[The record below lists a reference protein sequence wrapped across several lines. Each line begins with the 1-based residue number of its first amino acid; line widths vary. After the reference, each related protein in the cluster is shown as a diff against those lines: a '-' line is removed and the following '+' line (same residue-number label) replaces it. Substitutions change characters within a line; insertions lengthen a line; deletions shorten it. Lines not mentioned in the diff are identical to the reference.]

1 MSLTPPSP
9 PRLSRADIKV
19 RITLAHPGRTL
30 PAFFI
35 CGIRG
40 YYRDSMGAV
49 GRNDRGIYD
58 DALFVVSPEAFAGFN
73 GNTDP
78 SIAKP
83 GIATL
88 QPGWWECYQFDT
100 HGGTVA
106 HPAICQRKGKVTVA
120 RDGAG
125 PDTGN
130 FGINIHRGGRT
141 TTSSLGCQTVP
152 PAQWD
157 AFYALAKAEAQRV
170 FGARWNKE
178 TITYILLG

>member
-1 MSLTPPSP
+1 MSNTPPSP
-9 PRLSRADIKV
+9 PRLSRADIKA
-19 RITLAHPGRTL
+19 RITLTHPGRTL

-49 GRNDRGIYD
+49 GRNDRGVYD
-58 DALFVVSPEAFAGFN
+58 DALFIVSPEAFAGFN

-78 SIAKP
+78 SVSRRR
-83 GIATL
+83 IATL
-88 QPGWWECYQFDT
+88 KPGWWECYQFDT
-100 HGGTVA
+100 HNGSA
-106 HPAICQRKGKVTVA
+106 PHPAICQRKGPVTVA

-125 PDTGN
+125 LDTGM

-141 TTSSLGCQTVP
+141 TTSSLGCQTLP

-170 FGARWNKE
+170 YGARWNKE